1 MHLRTFILLLLASI
15 APFVCRGQEVDSLEQ
30 VDTAAILHPAE
41 DFVTASICVASPGE
55 EMYSALGHACLRL
68 QCPSHNLDYVYSY
81 ESEDATQKVLD
92 FFAGKLKMLVL
103 AVPTDFYVAHYM
115 PEGRGMEEYTLNL
128 PIRVK
133 QRLWQQMDKRI
144 AYSPVP
150 YDYLNRGCA
159 LSILRWLEEAI
170 GKDSIE
176 YAPWPEKYGR
186 SRAEIVYDSITN
198 EWSSFFLATFVA
210 GEVHKINIDNTRK
223 VLLPTELIEVLQGA
237 KAFGEPIL
245 TEGNHRSLLAARRS
259 PQRSNVTPIMVAFVI
274 LFLSFLNLWLHNVW
288 IRWAVLL
295 PCLLIGTFVLCLV
308 LFSSLPCTQ
317 WSVLVVP
324 FCPLPFIFWKW
335 RYWWALP
342 FAIVCVTWIV
352 VILLYPHRLADGAH
366 LLLAAAM
373 ALCNFE
379 IYMKENKNKL
389 IVNR

>member
-15 APFVCRGQEVDSLEQ
+15 APLVCRGQEVDSLEQ

-68 QCPSHNLDYVYSY
+68 QCPSYNLDYVYSY

-103 AVPTDFYVAHYM
+103 AVPTDLYVSHYV
-115 PEGRGMEEYTLNL
+115 PEGRGVEEYTLNL
-128 PIRVK
+128 PVRVK

-159 LSILRWLEEAI
+159 LSILHWLEEAI

-274 LFLSFLNLWLHNVW
+274 LLLSFLNLWLHNVW

-308 LFSSLPCTQ
+308 LFSTLPCTQ

-324 FCPLPFIFWKW
+324 FCPLPFIFWRW

-342 FAIVCVTWIV
+342 FAVVCVIWIV

>member
-15 APFVCRGQEVDSLEQ
+15 APLVCRGQEVDSLEQ

-103 AVPTDFYVAHYM
+103 AVPTDLYVSHYV
-115 PEGRGMEEYTLNL
+115 PEGRGVEEYTLNL
-128 PIRVK
+128 PVRVK

-274 LFLSFLNLWLHNVW
+274 LLLSFLNLWLHNVW

-308 LFSSLPCTQ
+308 LFSTLPCTQ

-324 FCPLPFIFWKW
+324 FCPLPFIFWRW

-342 FAIVCVTWIV
+342 FAVVCVIWIV

>member
-1 MHLRTFILLLLASI
+1 MSLRTFFIIILASI
-15 APFVCRGQEVDSLEQ
+15 APIVCMGQEVDSLEQ

-41 DFVTASICVASPGE
+41 DFVTVSVCVASPGE
-55 EMYSALGHACLRL
+55 EIYSALGHACLRL
-68 QCPSHNLDYVYSY
+68 QCPSADLDYVYSY
-81 ESEDATQKVLD
+81 EAEDATEEVLR

-103 AVPTDFYVAHYM
+103 AVPTNIYVAHYA
-115 PEGRGMEEYTLNL
+115 PEGRGVEEYTLNL
-128 PIRVK
+128 PVRVK

-159 LSILRWLEEAI
+159 LSILHWLEEAI
-170 GKDSIE
+170 GKDSID

-223 VLLPTELIEVLQGA
+223 VLLPTELIEVLQGT

-245 TEGNHRSLLAARRS
+245 TEGNHRSLLAARCS
-259 PQRSNVTPIMVAFVI
+259 PQRANVTPVMVAFFV
-274 LFLSFLNLWLHNVW
+274 LLLSLLNLWLHNVW
-288 IRWAVLL
+288 LRWVVLM

-308 LFSSLPCTQ
+308 LFSALPCTQ

-335 RYWWALP
+335 RCWWTLP
-342 FAIVCVTWIV
+342 FALVCVAWIV
-352 VILLYPHRLADGAH
+352 GILLYPHRLADGAH

-373 ALCNFE
+373 SLCNIE

-389 IVNR
+389 LIKR